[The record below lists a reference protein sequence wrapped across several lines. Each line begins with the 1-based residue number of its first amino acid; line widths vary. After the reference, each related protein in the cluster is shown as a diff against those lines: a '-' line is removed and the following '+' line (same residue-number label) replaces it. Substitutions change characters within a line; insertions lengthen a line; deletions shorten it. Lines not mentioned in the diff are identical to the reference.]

1 MAEHIAKLSRRENTV
16 ISFTNDEARRLIHP
30 YTDALVV
37 TLSVA
42 NGKVF
47 RILIDTGSLADI
59 LFVSAFCQMN
69 VGGEKTRW
77 IKTPLYGFGG
87 ERVYAK

>member
-1 MAEHIAKLSRRENTV
+1 MTFNSPPHRCLS
-16 ISFTNDEARRLIHP
+16 I
-30 YTDALVV
+30 

-47 RILIDTGSLADI
+47 RILIDTGSSADI
-59 LFVSAFCQMN
+59 LLTSAFRQMN
-69 VGGEKTRW
+69 VGGTKTRP

-87 ERVYAK
+87 ERVYAEGTI